1 MGSEASKP
9 AAEAGKQ
16 YSCAV
21 LGAAGGIGQPLA
33 LLLAASPHV
42 RKLSL
47 CEWRGAPRARQ
58 GENAA
63 GL

>member
-9 AAEAGKQ
+9 AGKQ

-33 LLLAASPHV
+33 LLLASSPHV

-47 CEWRGAPRARQ
+47 CEWRGAPGARQ
-58 GENAA
+58 GE
-63 GL
+63 